1 MSNPIYNLLDKVTS
15 LYITLKKNQV
25 NPFWVFPRYL
35 GYKLQHK
42 NIIPH
47 QKTTIV
53 GLKNIETGGSVSIGI
68 TACGTDHKN
77 DPTIIRAEGKL
88 IFKGD
93 FSIGRGCRFDIGPR
107 AKVVIGKHGYI
118 NYNTNIIITKQ
129 LEIGDSCAIGWN
141 CQFLDTDFHEIN
153 YDDKKR
159 EEDQG
164 IKIGNHVW
172 IGCNSKIYKNSVIA
186 NSSVVASDSVVKGRF
201 EEENVLIGGNPAH
214 ILKRNISWK

>member
-1 MSNPIYNLLDKVTS
+1 
-15 LYITLKKNQV
+15 
-25 NPFWVFPRYL
+25 
-35 GYKLQHK
+35 
-42 NIIPH
+42 
-47 QKTTIV
+47 
-53 GLKNIETGGSVSIGI
+53 
-68 TACGTDHKN
+68 
-77 DPTIIRAEGKL
+77 
-88 IFKGD
+88 
-93 FSIGRGCRFDIGPR
+93 
-107 AKVVIGKHGYI
+107 VVIGKHGYI

-201 EEENVLIGGNPAH
+201 DVRNVLIGGNPAH